1 MSLSKIKLY
10 GELAEFCGGATFE
23 AEVNSVGQAMSFLCA
38 NFKGLA
44 GHVAQNQYHVFADD
58 WNLNEEE
65 LNLPTGKSEISI
77 VPIVAG
83 SSGDKPLWNIV
94 IGGALIWATGGL
106 GAGFGL
112 GMGGAGIL
120 GSTALSGYIA
130 GLGVSLVLGGIYQ
143 MLNPQDEITEPE
155 QDPKNSYA
163 FSGLTQTS
171 RAGVC
176 VPLLYGHEI
185 MVGSVLISSSVD
197 TNQVEV

>member
-10 GELAEFCGGATFE
+10 GELAEFCGGEVFE
-23 AEVNSVGQAMSFLCA
+23 AEVNSVGQAMSFLIA
-38 NFKGLA
+38 NFKGVE
-44 GHVAQNQYHVFADD
+44 GHVAKNKYHVFADD
-58 WNLNEEE
+58 WNLNEDE

-83 SSGDKPLWNIV
+83 STGNNFFNILAGV
-94 IGGALIWATGGL
+94 ALIAATGGI
-106 GAGFGL
+106 GAGFGSQAIF
-112 GMGGAGIL
+112 GAGAL
-120 GSTALSGYIA
+120 GSFAAKVGAT
-130 GLGVSLVLGGIYQ
+130 LVLGGIYQ
-143 MLNPQDEITEPE
+143 MLNPVEEIPEIE
-155 QDPKNSYA
+155 QDPKNSFA

-176 VPLLYGHEI
+176 VSLIYGQEI

>member
-10 GELAEFCGGATFE
+10 GELAEFCGGEVFE
-23 AEVNSVGQAMSFLCA
+23 AEVNSVGQAMSFLIA
-38 NFKGLA
+38 NFKGVQS
-44 GHVAQNQYHVFADD
+44 HVAKNQYHVFAGD
-58 WNLNEEE
+58 WNMNEEE

-83 SSGDKPLWNIV
+83 SSGDKPWLNIV
-94 IGGALIWATGGL
+94 IGAALIYATGGL
-106 GAGFGL
+106 GAGYGL
-112 GMGGAGIL
+112 GIGGAGVL

-130 GLGVSLVLGGIYQ
+130 GVGVSLALGGIYQ
-143 MLNPQDEITEPE
+143 MLNPAEEVPDEER
-155 QDPKNSYA
+155 DPRNSFA

-176 VPLLYGHEI
+176 VSLIYGNEI